1 MKEKLIKLGFV
12 IDNEYLDKYCELIEL
27 NKNTQKEKF
36 KTQAHHIIP
45 RYTKLNNN
53 EIVNLTYKDHIL
65 AHYYLCFCSSNNKY
79 KFANEN
85 TIVHIFGHKSNKIS
99 IEELQNLL
107 PEYEKILIDRN
118 KEMSLKFKGKKRNP
132 ETIAKMSMSLKGK
145 HYNNRKPMSEETK
158 KLLSKINKGKSSY
171 IRTLEHKELMSK
183 KFKGHKVSE
192 KTRQKI
198 SETLKR
204 KNLYA
209 SYL

>member
-12 IDNEYLDKYCELIEL
+12 IDNEYLDKYCDLIQRNL
-27 NKNTQKEKF
+27 ITKKEKF

-85 TIVHIFGHKSNKIS
+85 TIIHIFGHRSNKIS
-99 IEELQNLL
+99 IEELQVLL

-118 KEMSLKFKGKKRNP
+118 KEMSLKFKGKKRSP
-132 ETIAKMSMSLKGK
+132 ETIAKMSASLKGK
-145 HYNNRKPMSEETK
+145 HYNNRKPMSEKTK
-158 KLLSKINKGKSSY
+158 KLLSEINKGKSSY
-171 IRTLEHKELMSK
+171 IRTAEHRKLMSE
-183 KFKGHKVSE
+183 KFKGHIVSE
-192 KTRQKI
+192 ETKQKI

-204 KNLYA
+204 RNLYA
-209 SYL
+209 NSL

>member
-36 KTQAHHIIP
+36 KTQAHHIVP

-132 ETIAKMSMSLKGK
+132 ETIAKMSASLKGR
-145 HYNNRKPMSEETK
+145 HYKGKPMSEETK
-158 KLLSKINKGKSSY
+158 KLLSKINKGKPSY
-171 IRTLEHKELMSK
+171 IRTLEHRALMSK
-183 KFKGHKVSE
+183 IFKGHKISKE
-192 KTRQKI
+192 TRQKI
-198 SETLKR
+198 SKTLKR

-209 SYL
+209 SSL